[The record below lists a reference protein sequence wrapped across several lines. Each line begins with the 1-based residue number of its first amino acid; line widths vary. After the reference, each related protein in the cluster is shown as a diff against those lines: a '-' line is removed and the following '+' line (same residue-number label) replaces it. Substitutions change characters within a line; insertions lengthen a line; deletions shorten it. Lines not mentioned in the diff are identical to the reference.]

1 MADATINQQNES
13 LKKGPEETVYI
24 DGSKNDDSI
33 VNVLL
38 KIFGIDKKELEA
50 LGEVNVSQLKGILF
64 ATLKEQSVGITTAL
78 LAFVPFIGEYFLAGK
93 AVYAQGEKVKES
105 IIKKI
110 KDSIPRVDLPNIP
123 QVPQIQIPQVPQ
135 MPPMP
140 PMPQV
145 PQVLTTPEYQTLL
158 PSPSQ
163 EVIKGGGRPKSSI
176 TILRRIEKSKQQFH
190 NTNKSFRIK
199 ITKPRKTQR
208 RRLKR
213 SVK

>member
-1 MADATINQQNES
+1 M
-13 LKKGPEETVYI
+13 
-24 DGSKNDDSI
+24 
-33 VNVLL
+33 L

-64 ATLKEQSVGITTAL
+64 TTLKEQSVGITTAL
-78 LAFVPFIGEYFLAGK
+78 LAFLPFIGEYFLAGK

-110 KDSIPRVDLPNIP
+110 KDAIPRVDLPNMP
-123 QVPQIQIPQVPQ
+123 QVPQIQIPEMPQVPQMPQMPQVPQ
-135 MPPMP
+135 MPP
-140 PMPQV
+140 
-145 PQVLTTPEYQTLL
+145 VLATPEYQTLL